1 MSTNINK
8 KWAELSA
15 EVTKRGGDGEDFV
28 AATKELYSLYSE
40 DMYLWL
46 ARLYCPTVG
55 GFYYSNS
62 ARDNDWFQPD
72 IESTLQAVN
81 ILKHEK
87 IIDSL
92 ADLPEKMQE
101 QMKRFLLDRFDEEDG
116 YFYHP
121 HWGKNI
127 IDSRRGRDLMWAR
140 SLCRQLDV
148 KLPAPTADERLK
160 AMVEGKGEDAVKEL
174 PDYLKSEE
182 AFLKYLKSY
191 DWEKSA
197 YASGNNLV
205 AQANQVVA
213 AGLAPVAIDF
223 LNSIQN
229 KETGFWGSEEGYF
242 AINGYLKITSF
253 YVEAKAQI
261 NHAYNAAMSTM
272 DLLTSKND
280 CLTATF
286 QYNTWFALGNLQ
298 HLFRTIGGKE
308 NDELAETIA
317 KGLIS
322 RAPEAIRATAKKA
335 LDFRKTDGSFSY
347 CKKESSYVSQA
358 AHVAVKGTNE
368 GDVNA
373 TILLSSETIDKI
385 FRALELSDFVV
396 PLFGKDHRDR
406 FFAEISKHKC
416 KFCK

>member
-1 MSTNINK
+1 METKVNK
-8 KWAELSA
+8 TWEKLSS
-15 EVTKRGGDGEDFV
+15 EVTRRGGDGEDFV
-28 AATKELYSLYSE
+28 SALRELYSLYTE

-46 ARLYCPTVG
+46 ARLYCPTAG

-72 IESTLQAVN
+72 IESTRQAVN

-87 IIDSL
+87 IIEKPT
-92 ADLPEKMQE
+92 DLPEEMQE
-101 QMKRFLLDRFDEEDG
+101 QMRRFLLERFDAEDG

-127 IDSRRGRDLMWAR
+127 IDSRRGRDLMWSS
-140 SLCRQLDV
+140 SLCRELGI
-148 KLPAPTADERLK
+148 KLPAPTAIERLK
-160 AMVEGKGEDAVKEL
+160 AMAENKNDDAVKEL
-174 PDYLKSEE
+174 PDYLKSKD
-182 AFLKYLKSY
+182 AFLNYLESY

-229 KETGFWGSEEGYF
+229 KETGFWGCEEGYF

-272 DLLTSKND
+272 DLLTSDND

-317 KGLIS
+317 KGLIK

-335 LDFRKTDGSFSY
+335 LDFRKPDGSFSY
-347 CKKESSYVSQA
+347 NKRESSYVSQA

-385 FRALELSDFVV
+385 FRALELSDFVI
-396 PLFGKDHRDR
+396 PLFGKEHLNK
-406 FFAEISKHKC
+406 FLAEVSKHKC
-416 KFCK
+416 KLCK